1 MGDLGLEQI
10 TILLTY
16 LIFTGFV
23 GVKWIRVAQR
33 EHYVFGWTERIAVG
47 WGKSRPTSRWPLF
60 VTGAVGATLVA
71 LAVLGLV
78 FEPWSLLLAA
88 LAIGISALWPW
99 GLGFRGT
106 SSKLQWTARAKRLA
120 VIWVVVWIVSTVVSL
135 AVFPTVVFAG
145 LLAVLAAF
153 PDSAGTMSFTLA
165 IGDGTTPSGWVV
177 GAFFI
182 AALIFP
188 ARFAPT
194 SMDIALAIANPIEK
208 ALSKRWLVAA
218 QKKLRQVN
226 PTVVAVTGSYGKT
239 STKGY
244 IAHLVGAKFSVVPS
258 PASFNNLMGLA
269 RAVNDKLTPGTE
281 VFVAEMGIFGEGE
294 IRRLCES
301 FPPDIAAITVI
312 GEAHLERM
320 KTRETILRAKSE
332 IVENAKTVVIPID
345 DPDLARLADRCE
357 SEGKRVV
364 RVSATGS
371 SADVTVD
378 PVNSTAT
385 ISGETVPVVISGVG
399 HAVNVA
405 VALGI
410 AHAMGIPIEQLAP
423 RLHSLPTASHRA
435 EPQQAPS
442 GAIVID
448 DSYNANPLGA
458 ARAVEGGAAMAKERG
473 GEFIV
478 VTPGMI
484 ELGKVQAERNRAF
497 AEQIAAAGGSL
508 SIVGFTNKKALASGH
523 PSARF
528 FAKRTDAMSDA
539 LQRAGSTG
547 VILVE
552 NDLPDHYA

>member
-1 MGDLGLEQI
+1 VIDPSLEKVFLAVALVILTGL
-10 TILLTY
+10 
-16 LIFTGFV
+16 V
-23 GVKWIRVAQR
+23 GVKWLRVAQR
-33 EHYVFGWTERIAVG
+33 EHYIPGWTEKIARH
-47 WGKSRPTSRWPLF
+47 WLTARPSSRWPLL
-60 VTGAVGATLVA
+60 VGAIAAAVAVLITDIIGNYSSLAIVVA
-71 LAVLGLV
+71 LV
-78 FEPWSLLLAA
+78 F
-88 LAIGISALWPW
+88 SALWPI
-99 GLGFRGT
+99 GIGFRGT
-106 SSKLQWTARAKRLA
+106 SAKLQWTARARRLA
-120 VIWVVVWIVSTVVSL
+120 GIWVVVWFGIGIVSLIGAMILTGPVLAMGGFIGGADGVLVAL
-135 AVFPTVVFAG
+135 AVVVACA
-145 LLAVLAAF
+145 AVL
-153 PDSAGTMSFTLA
+153 
-165 IGDGTTPSGWVV
+165 
-177 GAFFI
+177 
-182 AALIFP
+182 P
-188 ARFAPT
+188 ARIAPLT
-194 SMDIALAIANPIEK
+194 MDIALAIANPIEK
-208 ALSKRWLVAA
+208 ALSKKWLVAA

-332 IVENAKTVVIPID
+332 IVENAKTVVLPID

-357 SEGKRVV
+357 SEGKRVI
-364 RVSATGS
+364 RVSAVGS
-371 SADVTVD
+371 PCDVSVD
-378 PVNSTAT
+378 PAASTAT
-385 ISGETVPVVISGVG
+385 IAGETVPVVISGVG
-399 HAVNVA
+399 HAINLA

-410 AHAMGIPIEQLAP
+410 AHALNVPLAAMKD
-423 RLHSLPTASHRA
+423 RVVSLPTAAHRA

-442 GAIVID
+442 GALIID
-448 DSYNANPLGA
+448 DSYNANPSGA

-497 AEQIAAAGGSL
+497 AEQIANAGGEL
-508 SIVGFTNKKALASGH
+508 FVVGYTNRKALVSGH
-523 PSARF
+523 PSARV

-539 LQRAGSTG
+539 LQRAGATG

>member
-1 MGDLGLEQI
+1 MNFLD
-10 TILLTY
+10 Y
-16 LIFTGFV
+16 LFLWVAAYLVFTGFI
-23 GVKWIRVAQR
+23 GVKWLRVAQR
-33 EHYVFGWTERIAVG
+33 EHYLFGWTERIAAG
-47 WGKSRPTSRWPLF
+47 WGKSRALSVWPFVASVVLAAGVAALLF
-60 VTGAVGATLVA
+60 YG
-71 LAVLGLV
+71 VLGQLFPLPAV
-78 FEPWSLLLAA
+78 SIVL
-88 LAIGISALWPW
+88 GISALWPW

-106 SSKLQWTARAKRLA
+106 TSKLQWTARAKRLA
-120 VIWVVVWIVSTVVSL
+120 VIWLAVWCVSTIVGLTIYLASL
-135 AVFPTVVFAG
+135 ATYVAVGGLFDSDISLEWLVV
-145 LLAVLAAF
+145 AA
-153 PDSAGTMSFTLA
+153 S
-165 IGDGTTPSGWVV
+165 VV
-177 GAFFI
+177 
-182 AALIFP
+182 ALVTP

-208 ALSKRWLVAA
+208 ALSKKWLVAA

-332 IVENAKTVVIPID
+332 IVENAKTVVLPID

-357 SEGKRVV
+357 GEGKRVI
-364 RVSATGS
+364 RVSAVGS
-371 SADVTVD
+371 PCDVS
-378 PVNSTAT
+378 VNPAASTAT
-385 ISGETVPVVISGVG
+385 IAGETVPVVISGVG
-399 HAVNVA
+399 HAINLA

-410 AHAMGIPIEQLAP
+410 AHALNVPLAAMKD
-423 RLHSLPTASHRA
+423 RVVSLPTAAHRA

-442 GAIVID
+442 GALIID
-448 DSYNANPLGA
+448 DSYNANPSGA

-497 AEQIAAAGGSL
+497 AEQIANAGGEL
-508 SIVGFTNKKALASGH
+508 FVVGYTNRKALVSGH
-523 PSARF
+523 PSARV

-539 LQRAGSTG
+539 LQRAGATG

>member
-1 MGDLGLEQI
+1 MNDMLVWAV
-10 TILLTY
+10 TALLP
-16 LIFTGFV
+16 IIVGFR
-23 GVKWIRVAQR
+23 WLRVAQR
-33 EHYVFGWTERIAVG
+33 EHYIAGWTSRIALG
-47 WGKSRPTSRWPLF
+47 WGGSRPSSWWPLMPAVAVQF
-60 VTGAVGATLVA
+60 TVTGPPDSWWPSFGAPVLVLA
-71 LAVLGLV
+71 LMV
-78 FEPWSLLLAA
+78 W
-88 LAIGISALWPW
+88 WPW
-99 GLGFRGT
+99 GLRFRGT
-106 SSKLQWTARAKRLA
+106 TSPLQWTARLRRLVVPWLA
-120 VIWVVVWIVSTVVSL
+120 VSWAVLGTVSILDLTYGIVFFALFAPVLMDVVL
-135 AVFPTVVFAG
+135 AV
-145 LLAVLAAF
+145 
-153 PDSAGTMSFTLA
+153 M
-165 IGDGTTPSGWVV
+165 
-177 GAFFI
+177 
-182 AALIFP
+182 
-188 ARFAPT
+188 
-194 SMDIALAIANPIEK
+194 NPVEK
-208 ALSKRWLVAA
+208 ALSNKWLVAA

-244 IAHLVGAKFSVVPS
+244 IAHLVGTKYSVVPS

-332 IVENAKTVVIPID
+332 IVDKAKTVVLPVD

-357 SEGKRVV
+357 SEGKRVI
-364 RVSATGS
+364 RVSATGAT
-371 SADVTVD
+371 ADVS
-378 PVNSTAT
+378 VNPSASTAT
-385 ISGETVPVVISGVG
+385 IGGESVPVTISGVG

-410 AHAMGIPIEQLAP
+410 AHALDVPLSTMAP
-423 RLHSLPTASHRA
+423 RLSSLPTAAHRA

-442 GAIVID
+442 GAIIID
-448 DSYNANPLGA
+448 DSYNANPAGA
-458 ARAVEGGAAMAKERG
+458 ARAVEGGSAMAKERG
-473 GEFIV
+473 GPFIV

-484 ELGKVQAERNRAF
+484 ELGPVQVERNRAF
-497 AEQIAAAGGSL
+497 AEQIATVGGEL
-508 SIVGFTNKKALASGH
+508 FVVGYTNRKALVSGH
-523 PSARF
+523 PSAEV

-539 LQRAGSTG
+539 LQRAGAKG

>member
-1 MGDLGLEQI
+1 MGDLGLERLV
-10 TILLTY
+10 ILATY
-16 LIFTGFV
+16 LVFTGFI

-33 EHYVFGWTERIAVG
+33 EHYVFGWTERIAAG
-47 WGKSRPTSRWPLF
+47 WGRSRPTSRWPLM
-60 VTGAVGATLVA
+60 VTLTMGAGLLA
-71 LAVLGLV
+71 LGTMDLV
-78 FEPWSLLLAA
+78 FEPWSTVAA
-88 LAIGISALWPW
+88 AVAVGISALWPW

-106 SSKLQWTARAKRLA
+106 TSKLQWTSRAKRLA
-120 VIWVVVWIVSTVVSL
+120 VIWLIVWFVSTVVGL
-135 AVFPTVVFAG
+135 AVFSVSLATTVFA
-145 LLAVLAAF
+145 L
-153 PDSAGTMSFTLA
+153 SF
-165 IGDGTTPSGWVV
+165 GDPGGNATSPWVV
-177 GAFFI
+177 GAFFLI
-182 AALIFP
+182 ALITP

-208 ALSKRWLVAA
+208 ALSKKWLVSA

-258 PASFNNLMGLA
+258 PASFNNLLGLA
-269 RAVNDKLTPGTE
+269 RAVNDKLAPGTE

-332 IVENAKTVVIPID
+332 IVENAKTVVLPID

-357 SEGKRVV
+357 AEGKRVV

-371 SADVTVD
+371 AADVSVD
-378 PVNSTAT
+378 PATSTAT
-385 ISGETVPVVISGVG
+385 MSGGTVPVVISGVG

-410 AHAMGIPIEQLAP
+410 AHAMCVTLEQLAP
-423 RLHSLPTASHRA
+423 RLQSLPTAAHRA

-442 GAIVID
+442 GAIIID

-458 ARAVEGGAAMAKERG
+458 ARVVEGGAAMAKERG

-497 AEQIAAAGGSL
+497 AEQIEAAGGSL
-508 SIVGFTNKKALASGH
+508 SIVGYTNRKALSKGH
-523 PSARF
+523 SSARV
-528 FAKRTDAMSDA
+528 FANRTDAMSDA
-539 LQRAGSTG
+539 LQRAGSSG

>member
-1 MGDLGLEQI
+1 MGDLGLERI
-10 TILLTY
+10 ILLLTY
-16 LIFTGFV
+16 LVFTGFV

-33 EHYVFGWTERIAVG
+33 EHYVFGWTERIAAG

-60 VTGAVGATLVA
+60 VTGVVGATLVA

-106 SSKLQWTARAKRLA
+106 TSRLQWTARAKRLA
-120 VIWVVVWIVSTVVSL
+120 VIWLAVWLVSTIVGLAIFFASL
-135 AVFPTVVFAG
+135 ATYVAVGG
-145 LLAVLAAF
+145 LF
-153 PDSAGTMSFTLA
+153 DSDTNLE
-165 IGDGTTPSGWVV
+165 WLV
-177 GAFFI
+177 GAVFVI
-182 AALIFP
+182 ALITP

-208 ALSKRWLVAA
+208 ALSKKWLVAA

-320 KTRETILRAKSE
+320 KNRETILRAKSE
-332 IVENAKTVVIPID
+332 IVENAKTVVLPID

-357 SEGKRVV
+357 GEGKRVI
-364 RVSATGS
+364 RVSAVGS
-371 SADVTVD
+371 PCDVSVD
-378 PVNSTAT
+378 PASSTAT
-385 ISGETVPVVISGVG
+385 IAGETVPVVISGVG
-399 HAVNVA
+399 HAINLA
-405 VALGI
+405 VALAI
-410 AHAMGIPIEQLAP
+410 AHALNVPLAAMKD
-423 RLHSLPTASHRA
+423 RVVSLPTAAHRA

-442 GAIVID
+442 GALIID
-448 DSYNANPLGA
+448 DSYNANPSGA

-497 AEQIAAAGGSL
+497 AEQIANAGGEL
-508 SIVGFTNKKALASGH
+508 FVVGYTNRKALVSGH
-523 PSARF
+523 PSARV

-539 LQRAGSTG
+539 LQRAGATG

>member
-1 MGDLGLEQI
+1 MNFLD
-10 TILLTY
+10 Y
-16 LIFTGFV
+16 LFLWVAAYLVFTGFI
-23 GVKWIRVAQR
+23 GVKWLRVAQR
-33 EHYVFGWTERIAVG
+33 EHYVFGWTERIAAG
-47 WGKSRPTSRWPLF
+47 WGKSRALSVWPFVASVVLAAGVATFLFYGVLGPLF
-60 VTGAVGATLVA
+60 PLPAVSI
-71 LAVLGLV
+71 VL
-78 FEPWSLLLAA
+78 
-88 LAIGISALWPW
+88 GISALWPW

-106 SSKLQWTARAKRLA
+106 TSKLQWTARAKRLA
-120 VIWVVVWIVSTVVSL
+120 VIWLAVWCVSTIVGLTIYLASL
-135 AVFPTVVFAG
+135 ATYVAVGGLFDSDISLEWLVV
-145 LLAVLAAF
+145 AA
-153 PDSAGTMSFTLA
+153 S
-165 IGDGTTPSGWVV
+165 VV
-177 GAFFI
+177 
-182 AALIFP
+182 ALVTP

-208 ALSKRWLVAA
+208 ALSKKWLVAA

-332 IVENAKTVVIPID
+332 IVENAKTVVLPID

-357 SEGKRVV
+357 GEGKRVI
-364 RVSATGS
+364 RVSAVGS
-371 SADVTVD
+371 PCDVSVD
-378 PVNSTAT
+378 PAASTAT
-385 ISGETVPVVISGVG
+385 IAGETVPVVISGVG
-399 HAVNVA
+399 HAINLA

-410 AHAMGIPIEQLAP
+410 AHALNVPLAAMKD
-423 RLHSLPTASHRA
+423 RVVSLPTAAHRA

-442 GAIVID
+442 GALIID
-448 DSYNANPLGA
+448 DSYNANPSGA

-497 AEQIAAAGGSL
+497 AEQIANAGGEL
-508 SIVGFTNKKALASGH
+508 FVVGYTNRKALVSGH
-523 PSARF
+523 PSARV

-539 LQRAGSTG
+539 LQRAGATG

>member
-1 MGDLGLEQI
+1 MNFFDYA
-10 TILLTY
+10 Y
-16 LIFTGFV
+16 LWLFVYLVFAGFI

-33 EHYVFGWTERIAVG
+33 EHYVFGWTERIAAG
-47 WGKSRPTSRWPLF
+47 WGKARGLSSWPL
-60 VTGAVGATLVA
+60 VA
-71 LAVLGLV
+71 SVVLAAGVAALLFYGVLGPLFPLPATALV
-78 FEPWSLLLAA
+78 L
-88 LAIGISALWPW
+88 GVSALWPW
-99 GLGFRGT
+99 GLGLRGT
-106 SSKLQWTARAKRLA
+106 TSKLQWTARAKRLA
-120 VIWVVVWIVSTVVSL
+120 VIWLAVWLVSTIVGLAIFFASL
-135 AVFPTVVFAG
+135 ATYVAVGG
-145 LLAVLAAF
+145 LF
-153 PDSAGTMSFTLA
+153 DSDTNLE
-165 IGDGTTPSGWVV
+165 WLV
-177 GAFFI
+177 GAVFVI
-182 AALIFP
+182 ALITP

-208 ALSKRWLVAA
+208 ALSKKWLVAA

-320 KTRETILRAKSE
+320 GSRESILRAKSE
-332 IVENAKTVVIPID
+332 IVEHAKTVVLPID
-345 DPDLARLADRCE
+345 DPALAALAEKCR

-364 RVSATGS
+364 TVSTEGNG
-371 SADVTVD
+371 ADVMLDATQGL
-378 PVNSTAT
+378 AT
-385 ISGETVPVVISGVG
+385 IGGESIPVTVSEVG
-399 HAVNVA
+399 HAVNIA
-405 VALGI
+405 VAMGI
-410 AHAMGIPIEQLAP
+410 AHALNVPLAAMKN
-423 RLHSLPTASHRA
+423 RINSLPTASHRA

-442 GAIVID
+442 GAIIID
-448 DSYNANPLGA
+448 DSYNANPTGA